1 MAYVN
6 CDVSTIWLRYAIFF
20 LQICCLY
27 ALDDHKPVKP
37 RDAFNSMKH
46 YFLPSW
52 SFAYGPSNII
62 EDISSSYSY
71 VIMCLGGVPIKIMSQ
86 PNGPISIL
94 VISIFMPMILAYHS

>member
-46 YFLPSW
+46 YFLPS
-52 SFAYGPSNII
+52 
-62 EDISSSYSY
+62 
-71 VIMCLGGVPIKIMSQ
+71 
-86 PNGPISIL
+86 
-94 VISIFMPMILAYHS
+94 